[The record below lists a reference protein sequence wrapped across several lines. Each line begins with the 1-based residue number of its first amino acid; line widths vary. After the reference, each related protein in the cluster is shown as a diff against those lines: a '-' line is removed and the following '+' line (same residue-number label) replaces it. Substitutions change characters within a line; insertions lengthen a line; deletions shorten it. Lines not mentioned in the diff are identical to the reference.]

1 MALYHKWGVKTG
13 FIFALQFFMLIS
25 DGLGGVIFWEGNKNS
40 STLDLKDQNSRS
52 NLKLEQVDLF
62 VLTSNLTVFNIIFE
76 MK

>member
-1 MALYHKWGVKTG
+1 
-13 FIFALQFFMLIS
+13 MLIS